1 MLIPDAAIG
10 YRLQPISGTFAQ
22 TQMRWMFGPYTE
34 MISGGSGGYGFL
46 SLCIHGP
53 PAGISS
59 YVPLGLLPIAVLV
72 TRVRH
77 YGATHLR
84 VYLRKHDHEKYR
96 KKLRPR
102 GHVPRSS
109 WHRDGLVNDFLRHI
123 KTSRL
128 EGLRESTGKV

>member
-1 MLIPDAAIG
+1 
-10 YRLQPISGTFAQ
+10 
-22 TQMRWMFGPYTE
+22 MRWMLGPYTE

-102 GHVPRSS
+102 AS
-109 WHRDGLVNDFLRHI
+109 RDSG
-123 KTSRL
+123 SRQ
-128 EGLRESTGKV
+128 ERRERRQPTFYI